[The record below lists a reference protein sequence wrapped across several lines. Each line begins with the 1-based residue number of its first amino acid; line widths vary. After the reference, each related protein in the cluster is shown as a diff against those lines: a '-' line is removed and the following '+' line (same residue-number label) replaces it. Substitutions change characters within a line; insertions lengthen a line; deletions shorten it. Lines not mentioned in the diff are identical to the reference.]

1 LKNASGDLFGIGTNA
16 DQPFYVDIKVS
27 GTPVST
33 PTPTTAPA
41 TGTPTF
47 IPTSTPTRTTVPA
60 TGTPTFTPTPTAV
73 PATATATPTATSST
87 TGDWSTYQNVKY
99 GFHFKFPP
107 GSTVDNQ
114 WDSGWRLYLPIIA
127 GTNLVQKLL
136 DVNVGENV
144 SSCNVSG
151 THRVDTSE
159 NVTFNG
165 IQFLKETW
173 SEGATSHMGDF
184 TVYSTTKGNACIS
197 LSFLLWSVVPEVME
211 TPPPVFN
218 RAAES
223 AVFSTIMSTY
233 ANQ

>member
-1 LKNASGDLFGIGTNA
+1 M
-16 DQPFYVDIKVS
+16 
-27 GTPVST
+27 
-33 PTPTTAPA
+33 
-41 TGTPTF
+41 
-47 IPTSTPTRTTVPA
+47 
-60 TGTPTFTPTPTAV
+60 
-73 PATATATPTATSST
+73 
-87 TGDWSTYQNVKY
+87 YQNVKY

-107 GSTVDNQ
+107 GSMVDNQ
-114 WDSGWRLYLPIIA
+114 SDSGGRLYLPIIA

>member
-1 LKNASGDLFGIGTNA
+1 M
-16 DQPFYVDIKVS
+16 
-27 GTPVST
+27 
-33 PTPTTAPA
+33 
-41 TGTPTF
+41 
-47 IPTSTPTRTTVPA
+47 
-60 TGTPTFTPTPTAV
+60 
-73 PATATATPTATSST
+73 
-87 TGDWSTYQNVKY
+87 
-99 GFHFKFPP
+99 
-107 GSTVDNQ
+107 VDNQ
-114 WDSGWRLYLPIIA
+114 SDSGGRLYLPIIA

-184 TVYSTTKGNACIS
+184 TVYSTNKGNACIS